1 MRRSARHAAVWHRRG
16 IFTGPP
22 CPLADD
28 CRQLS
33 KQWPPA
39 TGVLQRRCF
48 NSNCTDVKV
57 SEERLQE
64 FLQAEVVYFANLQ
77 PKSLTMR
84 QILDAKTPHKAAKL
98 AFNELPIRYAQRIL
112 QIEGLQG
119 WKTCPQ
125 LVEVHRLYSENF
137 RDLRLVELNVNA
149 LEPFTSLIEK
159 IKGRM
164 RPVIP
169 QLATGMRALQHSS
182 EGSSEGLE
190 ESEITEWLDAFF
202 LSRIGTEMLTS
213 HYLAIARAEGQSK
226 KQSRVGV
233 VDYDCDPVAICEQAA
248 RHTRKLCKEHFL
260 TSNDVD
266 ISVEQCVLA
275 NYDLESRIRFPYVPN
290 YLFYIMVELL
300 KNSARA
306 TVEAQDR
313 TGNKRSIV
321 ITIGADP
328 SQVAI
333 RVLDQAGGIPFGVAD
348 RVWSYM
354 YSTARNTKG
363 ASNFSMQGTPL
374 AGYGVGL
381 PLSRL
386 YARYL
391 GGSLDLQSLPGGG
404 TAAYLYLKRLESEA
418 REELPTSSS
427 VSGISLI

>member
-1 MRRSARHAAVWHRRG
+1 MRRCARHAAVWHRHG
-16 IFTGPP
+16 TFTGPP
-22 CPLADD
+22 WPLADD

-33 KQWPPA
+33 KQWSPA
-39 TGVLQRRCF
+39 IGFLQRRRF

-112 QIEGLQG
+112 QIEELDG

-149 LEPFTSLIEK
+149 LEPFTSLVEK

-182 EGSSEGLE
+182 ASLE

-233 VDYDCDPVAICEQAA
+233 VDYDCDPVTICEQAA

-260 TSNDVD
+260 TSNDVN
-266 ISVEQCVLA
+266 ISVEQCLRS
-275 NYDLESRIRFPYVPN
+275 NFDLESRIRFPYVPN

-306 TVEAQDR
+306 TVEAEDK
-313 TGNKRSIV
+313 GKKRSIV

-333 RVLDQAGGIPFGVAD
+333 RVLDEAGGIPFGVAD

-354 YSTARNTKG
+354 YSTARQTKG
-363 ASNFSMQGTPL
+363 GSTFSMQGTPL

-418 REELPTSSS
+418 REELPTASS